1 MTGRKLPE
9 WTLMRIGLIS
19 HPACLQHAKGSQHPE
34 RPARLEAVIDGVRQ
48 SRGDVVELE
57 APKVETVDLERVHL
71 PSYISAIER
80 FCESGGGNLD
90 PDTYAVPASWEA
102 ALRAAGAVPAALDAL
117 ESGHVD
123 TAFVAVRPPG
133 HHALQ
138 ARAMGFCLFNNIVV
152 GAARLSA
159 AGHRVAILDFDVHHG
174 NGSQELIGPDP
185 NVLYLSLHEYPF
197 YPGSGWLDDTGGT
210 RESEGTVVNVPL
222 PPFSAGDVYR
232 AAFERVLEP
241 VTEKF
246 QPDWLLVSAGYDAHD
261 ADPLADQRLLAP
273 DYQWM
278 AHTMADIVPANR
290 TVFVLEGGYDT
301 TALRDSVAATLD
313 GLTVPPGE
321 LPELRSPERSFAV
334 VDSVE
339 RRTHEVWDLA

>member
-1 MTGRKLPE
+1 
-9 WTLMRIGLIS
+9 MRIALVS
-19 HPACLQHAKGSQHPE
+19 HPACLQHAKWSHHPE
-34 RPARLEAVIDGVRQ
+34 RPARLEAVVEGVHR
-48 SRGDVVELE
+48 SRGEVIEIE
-57 APKVETVDLERVHL
+57 APRVTAADLERVHL

-90 PDTYAVPASWEA
+90 QDTYAVPASWEA
-102 ALRAAGAVPAALDAL
+102 ALRAAGAVPAAIEAL
-117 ESGHVD
+117 EAGETD

-133 HHALQ
+133 HHALA
-138 ARAMGFCLFNNIVV
+138 ARAMGFCLFNNIVI

-159 AGHRVAILDFDVHHG
+159 AGQRVAILDFDVHHG
-174 NGSQELIGPDP
+174 NGSQELIGSDP

-210 RESEGTVVNVPL
+210 RESEGTIVNVPL

-232 AAFERVLEP
+232 TAFERVLSP
-241 VTEKF
+241 VTRKF
-246 QPDWLLVSAGYDAHD
+246 RPDWLLVSAGYDAHE

-278 AHTMADIVPANR
+278 AHTMADIVAPNR

-301 TALRDSVAATLD
+301 TALCDSVAATLD
-313 GLTVPPGE
+313 GTEAAPGE
-321 LPELRSPERSFAV
+321 LTDLRSPERSFAA
-334 VDSVE
+334 VDSVH
-339 RRTHEVWDLA
+339 RRAAQLWDLA